1 MQLVSEE
8 EVNEYINLSIW
19 SSPKIDSSIG
29 KVSKDENHL
38 IFKYFIMDRDTV
50 LDLKNNY
57 VFKVKVLP
65 SFFDRYGETLN
76 FLTSSKV
83 LNYTAK
89 NLLYE
94 ILKQEGQGIKRKLI
108 LEAKI
113 LLLIQNL
120 LDTSQSLS
128 SKTREMAMPIS
139 ETQVQKAIQFIQVNL
154 DKKLSVSNIANEIG
168 TNQMY
173 LKRSF
178 KAYTGITIYQFI
190 QKYRMDLA
198 IQLIKH
204 KKHTLSEVAT
214 KIGFSSLSSFSQ
226 AFRNYH
232 GVNPS
237 QFLVES

>member
-1 MQLVSEE
+1 MQLISEE

-19 SSPKIDSSIG
+19 SSSKIDSSIG

-38 IFKYFIMDRDTV
+38 IFEYFLVDRDTV
-50 LDLKNNY
+50 LDLRNNY
-57 VFKVKVLP
+57 VFKVKVIP
-65 SFFDRYGETLN
+65 SFFDRYRETLN

-89 NLLYE
+89 NLLCE
-94 ILKQEGQGIKRKLI
+94 ILQLEEQGIKRKLI

-113 LLLIQNL
+113 LLLTQKF
-120 LDTSQSLS
+120 LDTSQTLS
-128 SKTREMAMPIS
+128 SKTREMSMPIS

-198 IQLIKH
+198 IQLIKN
-204 KKHTLSEVAT
+204 KKHTLTEVAT

-237 QFLVES
+237 QFLAES